1 MIPVNIYPT
10 LQLPECMVG
19 INRLVQS
26 RHPRRLSAE
35 EVHAVLPKRNHSQ
48 DDSTHDRPAWLL
60 PQIFMRGFGG
70 L

>member
-1 MIPVNIYPT
+1 MIPADIYPP
-10 LQLPECMVG
+10 LQLPACMVR
-19 INRLVQS
+19 INRLIQS
-26 RHPRRLSAE
+26 RNPRELSAE

-60 PQIFMRGFGG
+60 PQMFMRGFGG